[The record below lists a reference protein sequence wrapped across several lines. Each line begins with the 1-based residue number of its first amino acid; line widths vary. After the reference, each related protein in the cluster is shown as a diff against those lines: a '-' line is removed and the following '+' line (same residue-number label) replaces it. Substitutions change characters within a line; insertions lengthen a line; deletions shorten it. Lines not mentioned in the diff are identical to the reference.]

1 LLFARIKIECVMVLG
16 PRVLI
21 PGSNALSL
29 IPVAQKM
36 MFCPFARSSA

>member
-1 LLFARIKIECVMVLG
+1 MKRTVLLLTRIRIEWVIAVTPPRART
-16 PRVLI
+16 

-36 MFCPFARSSA
+36 MF